1 MSNSTA
7 SSEGNARSAGSSA
20 TASTSDGQATSAAAV
35 CRYHGTMRRR
45 AAVTTPSVP
54 SLPTSN
60 WASGTPA
67 VCLGRPWR
75 SVITEPSA
83 RTACTPATWA
93 RMVPKRTTREPP
105 ALVLTAPPTVALA
118 RAPQS
123 TAKSSPAARACS
135 CSRSMVTP
143 APAVTCWAAT
153 STGPSA
159 SSRRSDS
166 NTSPARGTLPPTS
179 PVLPP
184 CGTIAAPATAQAR
197 TTAATSSTDPGRT
210 TQRDGAPHWCSQ
222 SVSYPA
228 RTSASSRT

>member
-1 MSNSTA
+1 MT
-7 SSEGNARSAGSSA
+7 
-20 TASTSDGQATSAAAV
+20 D
-35 CRYHGTMRRR
+35 
-45 AAVTTPSVP
+45 
-54 SLPTSN
+54 
-60 WASGTPA
+60 
-67 VCLGRPWR
+67 
-75 SVITEPSA
+75 PSA

-93 RMVPKRTTREPP
+93 RIVPKRTTREPP

-153 STGPSA
+153 STGPSE

-166 NTSPARGTLPPTS
+166 STSPPRGTLPPTS

-184 CGTIAAPATAQAR
+184 WGTIDAPAAAHAR
-197 TTAATSSTDPGRT
+197 TTAATSSAEPGRT
-210 TQRDGAPHWCSQ
+210 THRDGAPHWFSQ
-222 SVSYPA
+222 S
-228 RTSASSRT
+228 TS